1 MRKVRAMPVAAV
13 VFAVVMWGLTPV
25 ALRHLVLSEPPG
37 DVLVYRVAVS
47 GVMAAAVLAVTGLPR
62 LSRRDWLR
70 LLVAAWAG
78 NLGYQA
84 LSIFGIAGVPAS
96 WTGVIY
102 GLEPIF
108 IALFAAMLAGER
120 PGRALYAGFAL
131 AIAGTGVLL
140 ASAGFDA
147 SGEVSP
153 VHLLLVTASTM
164 GWGLYTVLIAPLA
177 QRYGSF
183 GVSQA
188 SLAVSAVPTVA
199 FMGGGF
205 GERALALP
213 GEAWASVLFLA
224 VFATVVA
231 VALWNYGVAHMP
243 KAVAG
248 LFLYA
253 QPLVATAAGWALLG
267 EPLTPAFFVGGAL
280 ILAGLAVARL

>member
-1 MRKVRAMPVAAV
+1 
-13 VFAVVMWGLTPV
+13 
-25 ALRHLVLSEPPG
+25 VL
-37 DVLVYRVAVS
+37 
-47 GVMAAAVLAVTGLPR
+47 AAAVLVVTGMPRIARADWPR
-62 LSRRDWLR
+62 LLI
-70 LLVAAWAG
+70 AAWAG
-78 NLGYQA
+78 NLGYQV
-84 LSIFGIAGVPAS
+84 LSIYGIAGVPAS

-108 IALFAAMLAGER
+108 IALFAALFAGER
-120 PGRALYAGFAL
+120 PGRALYIGFAL
-131 AIAGTGVLL
+131 ALAGTAVLL
-140 ASAGFDA
+140 VSAGIDPD
-147 SGEVSP
+147 GEVSP
-153 VHLLLVTASTM
+153 WHLLLVTASTM

-183 GVSQA
+183 GVSQL

-199 FMGGGF
+199 FIGGGF
-205 GERALALP
+205 AERAIALP
-213 GEAWASVLFLA
+213 GPAWASIIFLS

-267 EPLTPAFFVGGAL
+267 EPLTAAFFLGGVL
-280 ILAGLAVARL
+280 ILAGLAVAQRGAGKG

>member
-1 MRKVRAMPVAAV
+1 MPVAAV
-13 VFAVVMWGLTPV
+13 LFAVLMWGLTPV

-47 GVMAAAVLAVTGLPR
+47 GVMAAAVLLVTGAPRIARADWPR
-62 LSRRDWLR
+62 LVL
-70 LLVAAWAG
+70 AAWAG

-84 LSIFGIAGVPAS
+84 LSIFGLEGVPAS

-108 IALFAAMLAGER
+108 IALFAAVLAGER
-120 PGRALYAGFAL
+120 PGRALYIGFAL

-140 ASAGFDA
+140 VSAGVDPA
-147 SGEVSP
+147 GEVSP
-153 VHLLLVTASTM
+153 WHLLLVTASTM
-164 GWGLYTVLIAPLA
+164 GWGLYTILIAPLA

-183 GVSQA
+183 GVSQI
-188 SLAVSAVPTVA
+188 SLAVSAVPTVI

-205 GERALALP
+205 FGRAAALP
-213 GEAWASVLFLA
+213 GESWATVMFLA
-224 VFATVVA
+224 VFATVLA
-231 VALWNYGVAHMP
+231 VAFWNYGVAHMP

-253 QPLVATAAGWALLG
+253 QPLVATVAGWALLG
-267 EPLTPAFFVGGAL
+267 EPLTPAFFAGGAL
-280 ILAGLAVARL
+280 ILAGLAVAQRGAGRG